1 MSYLDPIL
9 KSLNLIPQDAK
20 AFDSKDV
27 KARPFIDQVVRNMKP
42 KLTATQRGRLVDFV
56 GPHIA
61 EQLRGRLK

>member
-27 KARPFIDQVVRNMKP
+27 KAGLL
-42 KLTATQRGRLVDFV
+42 LTKWFET
-56 GPHIA
+56 
-61 EQLRGRLK
+61 